1 MSVYRRQRYHL
12 VLTCTCT
19 TTVRQCVIR
28 KDSPFWFQAC
38 LNPHKPMINGEIVV
52 GGKVCFCRFCERVVE
67 EAAQFRGNC
76 PHCDARVK
84 DLSSEDVPAAAEQAD
99 G

>member
-1 MSVYRRQRYHL
+1 
-12 VLTCTCT
+12 
-19 TTVRQCVIR
+19 
-28 KDSPFWFQAC
+28 
-38 LNPHKPMINGEIVV
+38 MINGEIVV